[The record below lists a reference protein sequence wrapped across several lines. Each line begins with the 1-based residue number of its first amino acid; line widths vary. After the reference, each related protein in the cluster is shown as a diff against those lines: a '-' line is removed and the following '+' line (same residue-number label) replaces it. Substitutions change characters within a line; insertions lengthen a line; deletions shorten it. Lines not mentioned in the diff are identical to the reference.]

1 MNCKNCGNELKEGA
15 KFCAACG
22 TAVEAAPV
30 EPIAEPVVEATPV
43 APAEPVAPVVE
54 PVVVTPPVAAPYVPP
69 VTSSVAT
76 PKYKDAKKKKVTEED
91 LPDHLRP
98 LSPWAYFG
106 LSLLYSVPIVGFIF
120 LIIFSISRANIN
132 RRNFTRSY
140 WCSLIIVGVILLIA
154 LVIAIIT
161 GAEIFS
167 MRAMGGGA
175 QMVGG
180 F

>member
-15 KFCAACG
+15 KFCATCG
-22 TAVEAAPV
+22 TAVDVAPV
-30 EPIAEPVVEATPV
+30 EPA
-43 APAEPVAPVVE
+43 AEPVAPVAE
-54 PVVVTPPVAAPYVPP
+54 PVVATPPVAAPYVPP
-69 VTSSVAT
+69 VTSSVAI
-76 PKYKDAKKKKVTEED
+76 PKYAEPKKQKKVTEED
-91 LPDHLRP
+91 LPEHLRP

-120 LIIFSISRANIN
+120 LIIFSISRTNIN

-154 LVIAIIT
+154 LVIGIIA
-161 GAEIFS
+161 GAELFN
-167 MRAMGGGA
+167 MRAMGGD
-175 QMVGG
+175 QMVVG